1 MGLVQVKIIRSDNA
15 VFVLGT
21 GSEWRILSDG
31 LIGFDYPKISIFSEK
46 KAMGDGSL
54 LIGHRVDDRDCGIVA
69 KTTKTEMNGV
79 LRREA
84 ISFFNPSYTYKIYVT
99 YQEETRW
106 TEGVLQGF
114 TCPAK
119 NIHLPMTLT
128 VKFYCPDVHLKS
140 VDSFGKDI
148 ASVRPQFGFP
158 YIQTRPN
165 ENKIMIVADAFNF
178 GKKISIVNSGD
189 ATTYPIAKIN
199 FSGSVVN
206 PAIVK
211 DGTFVRVKGEFK
223 SGDILEIDCEAQTIR
238 KNGKNWIQHIDRA
251 SDFLGMGLDVGTS
264 SIGFSAE
271 NGETNM
277 QVYIYYNILYLG
289 I

>member
-31 LIGFDYPKISIFSEK
+31 LIGFDYPKISVFSEK
-46 KAMGDGSL
+46 KATGNGSL
-54 LIGHRVDDRDCGIVA
+54 LIGRRADDRDCTVIA
-69 KTTKTEMNGV
+69 KTTKTSMNGA

-84 ISFFNPSYTYKIYVT
+84 ISFFNPEYTYKIYVS

-119 NIHLPMTLT
+119 NIYLPMTLT
-128 VKFYCPDVHLKS
+128 AKFYCPDVHMKS
-140 VDSFGKDI
+140 VDSFGKNI
-148 ASVRPQFGFP
+148 ASIRPQFGFP
-158 YIQTRPN
+158 YIQARPN
-165 ENKIMIVADAFNF
+165 ESKILIVADAFNF
-178 GKKISIVNSGD
+178 GRRVSIVNSGD
-189 ATTYPIAKIN
+189 AVTYPIVRIN
-199 FSGSVVN
+199 FSGLTVD

-211 DGTFVRVKGEFK
+211 DGSFVCVKGEFK
-223 SGDILEIDCEAQTIR
+223 TGDVLEIDCEAQTIR
-238 KNGKNWIQHIDRA
+238 KNGRNWIQHIDRT
-251 SDFLGMGLDVGTS
+251 SDFLSMGLDVGTS
-264 SIGFSAE
+264 SIGFRAE
-271 NGETNM
+271 SGDTNM
-277 QVYIYYNILYLG
+277 QVYLYYNLLYLG

>member
-1 MGLVQVKIIRSDNA
+1 MGRAVQVKIIRSDNTT
-15 VFVLGT
+15 FVLGT
-21 GSEWRILSDG
+21 NSSWRILSDG

-79 LRREA
+79 LRR
-84 ISFFNPSYTYKIYVT
+84 
-99 YQEETRW
+99 EETRW

-158 YIQTRPN
+158 YIQTLPN

-264 SIGFSAE
+264 FIGFSAE